1 MRLLRNSLIFLLLA
15 FFFLFLI
22 VPLYSVVEEGL
33 RPDYLLEA
41 LRNPVYMEGLWNAFL
56 IALCVTGLVALI
68 SIPLAVLAD
77 RYDFAGKTWINGLI
91 LLPLILP
98 PFVGALG
105 FQQVFGQL
113 GALNAL
119 LANLGFFESG
129 QGPDWLGNNRFAVVC
144 LIEALHLYPILYLNL
159 STVLANIDPALHD
172 AARNLG
178 ASPWRRFRQIT
189 LPLVRPGMFAGG
201 IIVFI
206 WSFTELGTPLMLGY
220 TRVAPVQIF
229 RGVTE
234 LGSNPIAYS
243 LVVILLVVSAVLYLI
258 SHYLFGESDSGTV
271 SKGASGGAAVRLTG
285 WKGVLP
291 MVAFGAVTLFAI
303 LPHVAIILIS
313 VSGDWYGTVLP
324 SEFTSAHYRDALGHV
339 FVVPSIINSLKFA
352 LSATVLAIGAGLL
365 TALIV
370 VRWKPR
376 GWQAIDVL
384 SMMPLAVPGII
395 LAFGYLSMAT
405 RYEWMRQLFDPV
417 ENPTFLLIIAYAVR
431 RMPYVVRAGVA
442 GLQQTPVDFEQ
453 AAAGLGASPWTVLRR
468 ITFPL
473 IVANLIAGGVFA
485 FSFSMLEVSDSLI
498 LAQKTAYFPI
508 TRAIYELSQILG
520 SGHYIACAFG
530 VWAMVFLAVS
540 LFAVTRILGRKMGA
554 LFRF

>member
-1 MRLLRNSLIFLLLA
+1 MGLLRNSLIFLLLA

-33 RPDYLLEA
+33 RPDYLWEA
-41 LRNPVYMEGLWNAFL
+41 LRNPVYLEGLWNAFL
-56 IALCVTGLVALI
+56 IALCVTAVVALI
-68 SIPLAVLAD
+68 SIPLAVIAD
-77 RYDFAGKTWINGLI
+77 RYEFAGKSWINGLI
-91 LLPLILP
+91 LLPLVLP

-119 LANLGFFESG
+119 LAHLGFFETG
-129 QGPDWLGNNRFAVVC
+129 HGPDWLGNNRFAVVC
-144 LIEALHLYPILYLNL
+144 LIEALHLYPILYLNV

-178 ASPWRRFRQIT
+178 ATPWRRFRQIT

-243 LVVILLVVSAVLYLI
+243 LVVILLVVSAGLYLL
-258 SHYLFGESDSGTV
+258 SHYLFGESDAGAV
-271 SKGASGGAAVRLTG
+271 SKGAIGGNAVRLSG
-285 WKGVLP
+285 WRGALP
-291 MVAFGAVTLFAI
+291 GLAFGAVTLVAV
-303 LPHVAIILIS
+303 LPHVAILLLS
-313 VSGDWYGTVLP
+313 VARDWYGTVLP
-324 SEFTSAHYRDALGHV
+324 SAYTTAHFTDALGHA
-339 FVVPSIINSLKFA
+339 FVVPSIVNSLKFA

-365 TALIV
+365 TALII

-405 RYEWMRQLFDPV
+405 RYEWMRQVFDPV
-417 ENPTFLLIIAYAVR
+417 ENPTLLLIIAYAVR
-431 RMPYVVRAGVA
+431 RMPYVVRAAVA
-442 GLQQTPVDFEQ
+442 GLQQTPVDLEQ
-453 AAAGLGASPWTVLRR
+453 AAAGLGASSWTVLRR

-473 IVANLIAGGVFA
+473 IVANLIAGGIFA

>member
-1 MRLLRNSLIFLLLA
+1 MRILRNSLIFLLLV

-33 RPDYLLEA
+33 RPDYLWEA
-41 LRNPVYMEGLWNAFL
+41 LRNPVYLEGLWNAFL
-56 IALCVTGLVALI
+56 IGLTVTTIVALI
-68 SIPLAVLAD
+68 AIPLAVMAD
-77 RYDFAGKTWINGLI
+77 RYEFAGKSWVNGLI

-113 GALNAL
+113 GAFNAL
-119 LANLGFFESG
+119 LTHLGFFDAG
-129 QGPDWLGNNRFAVVC
+129 LGPDWLGSNRFAVVC

-178 ASPWRRFRQIT
+178 ATPWRRFRQIT

-243 LVVILLVVSAVLYLI
+243 LVVILLVISAGLYLL
-258 SHYLFGESDSGTV
+258 SHYLFGESDAGAV
-271 SKGASGGAAVRLTG
+271 SKGSSGDATVKLRGWRSALPGVAFLAVTAVA
-285 WKGVLP
+285 VLP
-291 MVAFGAVTLFAI
+291 HL
-303 LPHVAIILIS
+303 AIILLS
-313 VSGDWYGTVLP
+313 ASQDWYGTLLP
-324 SEFTSAHYRDALGHV
+324 SAFTSGHYSDALGHA

-352 LSATVLAIGAGLL
+352 LTATVLAIGAGFL

-442 GLQQTPVDFEQ
+442 GLQQTPIDLEQ
-453 AAAGLGASPWTVLRR
+453 AAAGLGASPWMVLRR

-498 LAQKTAYFPI
+498 LAQKTAFFPI